1 MLKDYLTQVAIH
13 KSKIGTNVYLEPVF
27 EEKEIVCRIV
37 EKFKELTD
45 DKGNKVVSS
54 GVIQC
59 VDTIKVGDYINDKKI
74 ISINSM
80 TSLDGIIGYKGYL
93 L

>member
-37 EKFKELTD
+37 EKFKEVTD
-45 DKGNKVVSS
+45 DKGDKVVSS

-74 ISINSM
+74 ISINTM
-80 TSLDGIIGYKGYL
+80 TSLDGTIGYKGYL

>member
-1 MLKDYLTQVAIH
+1 MLEDYLTQIVIH
-13 KSKIGTNVYLEPVF
+13 KVKIGTNVYLEPVF
-27 EEKEIVCRIV
+27 EEKEIACRIV
-37 EKFKELTD
+37 EKFKEVTD
-45 DKGNKVVSS
+45 EKGNKVISS

-59 VDTIKVGDYINDKKI
+59 VDSIKVGDYINDKKI
-74 ISINSM
+74 IAVNSM

>member
-37 EKFKELTD
+37 EKFKEVTD
-45 DKGNKVVSS
+45 DKGDKVVSS

-80 TSLDGIIGYKGYL
+80 TSLDGTIGYKGYL

>member
-37 EKFKELTD
+37 EKFKEVTD

-59 VDTIKVGDYINDKKI
+59 VDTIKIGDYINDKKI

>member
-1 MLKDYLTQVAIH
+1 MLSSYLNQVAIH

-37 EKFKELTD
+37 EKFKEVTD
-45 DKGNKVVSS
+45 DKGDKVVSS

>member
-1 MLKDYLTQVAIH
+1 MLKDYLTQVVIH

-37 EKFKELTD
+37 EKFKEVTD

-80 TSLDGIIGYKGYL
+80 TYLDGIIGYKGYL

>member
-37 EKFKELTD
+37 EKFKEATD
-45 DKGNKVVSS
+45 DKGDKVVSS

>member
-1 MLKDYLTQVAIH
+1 MLKDYLTQVVIY

-37 EKFKELTD
+37 EKFKEVTD
-45 DKGNKVVSS
+45 DKGDKVVSS

-80 TSLDGIIGYKGYL
+80 TSLDGTIGYKGYL

>member
-37 EKFKELTD
+37 EKFKEVTD
-45 DKGNKVVSS
+45 DKGDKVVSS

>member
-1 MLKDYLTQVAIH
+1 MLSSYLNQVAIH

-37 EKFKELTD
+37 EKFKEVTD
-45 DKGNKVVSS
+45 DKGDKVVSS

-59 VDTIKVGDYINDKKI
+59 VDTIKVGDYINYKKI

>member
-37 EKFKELTD
+37 EKFKEVTD

>member
-1 MLKDYLTQVAIH
+1 MLKDYLTQIAIH

-37 EKFKELTD
+37 EKFKEVTD

>member
-1 MLKDYLTQVAIH
+1 MLTDYLTQVAIH
-13 KSKIGTNVYLEPVF
+13 KVKTGTNIYLEPVF
-27 EEKEIVCRIV
+27 EAKEIGCRIV
-37 EKFKELTD
+37 EKFKEITD
-45 DKGNKVVSS
+45 DKGNKVISS

-59 VDTIKVGDYINDKKI
+59 VDTIKVGDYINDKRI
-74 ISINSM
+74 ISVNSM

>member
-37 EKFKELTD
+37 EKFKEVTD
-45 DKGNKVVSS
+45 DKGEKVVSS

>member
-37 EKFKELTD
+37 EKFKEATD
-45 DKGNKVVSS
+45 DKGDKVVSS

-74 ISINSM
+74 ISINTM
-80 TSLDGIIGYKGYL
+80 TSLDRTIGYKGYL

>member
-1 MLKDYLTQVAIH
+1 MLSDYLTQRAIH
-13 KSKIGTNVYLEPVF
+13 KTKIGTNIYLEAEF
-27 EEKEIVCRIV
+27 EEKEITCRIV
-37 EKFKELTD
+37 EKFKEVTD
-45 DKGNKVVSS
+45 EKGNKVISS

-59 VDTIKVGDYINDKKI
+59 VDTIKVGDYIDDKKLI
-74 ISINSM
+74 AVNSM

>member
-1 MLKDYLTQVAIH
+1 MLKDYLTQVVIH

-37 EKFKELTD
+37 EKFKEVTD

-59 VDTIKVGDYINDKKI
+59 VDTIKIGDYINDKKI

>member
-37 EKFKELTD
+37 EKFKEVTD
-45 DKGNKVVSS
+45 DKGDKVVSS

-74 ISINSM
+74 ISISFLLHCLFLLY
-80 TSLDGIIGYKGYL
+80 TYL
-93 L
+93 H

>member
-1 MLKDYLTQVAIH
+1 MLKDYLTQIAIH

-37 EKFKELTD
+37 EKFKEVTD
-45 DKGNKVVSS
+45 DKGDKVVSS

>member
-37 EKFKELTD
+37 EKFKEVTD
-45 DKGNKVVSS
+45 DKGIKVVSS

>member
-1 MLKDYLTQVAIH
+1 MLEDYLTHVAMH
-13 KSKIGTNVYLEPVF
+13 KTKIGTNIYLEPEF
-27 EEKEIVCRIV
+27 EEKEIACRIV
-37 EKFKELTD
+37 EKFKEVTD
-45 DKGNKVVSS
+45 EKGDKVISS

-59 VDTIKVGDYINDKKI
+59 VDIIKVGDYINDKKLI
-74 ISINSM
+74 AVNSM

>member
-1 MLKDYLTQVAIH
+1 MLSSYLNQVAIH

-37 EKFKELTD
+37 EKFKEVTD